1 MGYVIHGHTASGHW
15 RENTFSELSS
25 DLIDNDVQYID
36 VKLLEGE
43 HLTEEYQ
50 KLNPLHT
57 IPMLKDDDFVVWDS
71 HAICTYLVTV
81 YGDDDS
87 LYPKDPKK
95 RAIVDQRLHF
105 DTGTL
110 FPATRG
116 AVEPVFFLGC
126 MNEILP
132 IDQNKYVNLWAWFQ
146 RCSKLPL
153 CKTVNEPGLQDFR
166 ELLKSKLE

>member
-1 MGYVIHGHTASGHW
+1 
-15 RENTFSELSS
+15 
-25 DLIDNDVQYID
+25 
-36 VKLLEGE
+36 
-43 HLTEEYQ
+43 
-50 KLNPLHT
+50 LNPLHT
-57 IPMLKDDDFVVWDS
+57 IPVLKDDDFVVWDS

-116 AVEPVFFLGC
+116 AVEPVFFWGEKKIKEESLKKIQSGYEFTDKLLTSNWIAGDVVTLADICCITSISC